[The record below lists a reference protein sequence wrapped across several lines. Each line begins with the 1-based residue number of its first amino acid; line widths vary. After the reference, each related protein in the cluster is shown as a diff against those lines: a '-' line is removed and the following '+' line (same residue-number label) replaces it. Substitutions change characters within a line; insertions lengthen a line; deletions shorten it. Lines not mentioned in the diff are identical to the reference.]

1 MLPGR
6 LVHALQE
13 GESFNLTRKNALTT
27 PSDPSSPPLRSQ
39 AVEQVEDTGSPI
51 VDLYKK
57 KTGHL
62 SAVHA
67 DFFKKWEELISFEEQ
82 DATRFASELWTM
94 TAEERE
100 KTGR

>member
-1 MLPGR
+1 M
-6 LVHALQE
+6 
-13 GESFNLTRKNALTT
+13 
-27 PSDPSSPPLRSQ
+27 Q
-39 AVEQVEDTGSPI
+39 AIEQVEDVDSPI
-51 VDLYKK
+51 AEMYEK

-62 SAVHA
+62 SASHA
-67 DFFKKWEELISFEEQ
+67 DFFRKWEELISFEEQ